1 MLRALNRDFYA
12 RFADP
17 FARTRRSWPP
27 GFALILPHLRS
38 AANVL
43 DLGCGNG
50 RLLSFLAAHGWSG
63 DYLGVD
69 SSAGLLA
76 EATRAAATHPAIRAR
91 FLMADLMDANWPQQ
105 LSAADPKADIR
116 RPDAIACLA
125 VLHHIPGVANRVRFL
140 ANCRALLA
148 PDGRLILSTW
158 QFMTSP
164 RLRRRVLP
172 WETIGLQASDLE
184 PEDYLVAWG
193 EGAAGQRYCAFID
206 LERLRVLAEEAGL
219 AVGEVYYADGH
230 EGNLNLYTVL
240 TAR

>member
-1 MLRALNRDFYA
+1 M
-12 RFADP
+12 
-17 FARTRRSWPP
+17 
-27 GFALILPHLRS
+27 LILPHLRP

-50 RLLSFLAAHGWSG
+50 RLLSFLASHGWSG

-76 EATRAAATHPAIRAR
+76 EAAQTAAAYPALRPR
-91 FLMADLMDANWPQQ
+91 FLQADLMEESWLRQ
-105 LSAADPKADIR
+105 LSGPGPAEEIR

-125 VLHHIPGVANRVRFL
+125 VLHHIPGAANRVRFL
-140 ANCRALLA
+140 ADCRSLLA
-148 PDGRLILSTW
+148 QDGRLILSTW

-172 WETIGLQASDLE
+172 WETVGLQAADLE

-206 LERLRVLAEEAGL
+206 LERLRVLAEGVGL
-219 AVGEVYYADGH
+219 KVCEVYYADGH
-230 EGNLNLYTVL
+230 EGNLNLYAVL